1 MGADLSAINIVR
13 HGVFSVKSF
22 TNNESERYN
31 VDFGDDETMLKCTC
45 QDWALSYYPCKH
57 FFAVFRKYI
66 PWQWDALSPPYINS
80 PFLTLDNLDDT
91 AENNNIVKKS
101 NENKAEFN
109 AGNSNQNEFF
119 AETSNEN
126 RTDECIE
133 EPIHSDEER
142 VVFTEISRRK
152 RAKANLHSECCELLE
167 RLKNATFDV
176 EESSEVFVEL
186 NSF

>member
-1 MGADLSAINIVR
+1 MAIGVDLSAINIVR
-13 HGVFSVKSF
+13 HGIFSVKSF
-22 TNNESERYN
+22 TNNESERYI
-31 VDFGDDETMLKCTC
+31 VDFGDDETMPKCTC

-66 PWQWDALSPPYINS
+66 PWQWDAFSPPHINS

-91 AENNNIVKKS
+91 TESKNTVEKS

-109 AGNSNQNEFF
+109 AGSSIQNEFT
-119 AETSNEN
+119 AEISNEN

-142 VVFTEISRRK
+142 IIFTEISSRK
-152 RAKANLHSECCELLE
+152 RAKANLLSECCELFQ

-176 EESSEVFVEL
+176 EKSS
-186 NSF
+186 